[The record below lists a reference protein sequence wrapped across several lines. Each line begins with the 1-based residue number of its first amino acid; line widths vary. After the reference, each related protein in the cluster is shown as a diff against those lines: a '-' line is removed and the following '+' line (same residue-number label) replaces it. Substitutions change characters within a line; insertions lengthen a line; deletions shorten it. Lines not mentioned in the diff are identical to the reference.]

1 MYSESPLTLKRV
13 YHEDHGENTTFDT
26 TTSYTR
32 VIALCI
38 LINLITLQ
46 HEMVNLG
53 EHQYLNLTL
62 LLMSLVLLISNNCF
76 FSESTET
83 DVLLVASPITIET
96 KLLL

>member
-13 YHEDHGENTTFDT
+13 HHEDPGENTTFD

-53 EHQYLNLTL
+53 EHQYLNLTS

-96 KLLL
+96 KLLP